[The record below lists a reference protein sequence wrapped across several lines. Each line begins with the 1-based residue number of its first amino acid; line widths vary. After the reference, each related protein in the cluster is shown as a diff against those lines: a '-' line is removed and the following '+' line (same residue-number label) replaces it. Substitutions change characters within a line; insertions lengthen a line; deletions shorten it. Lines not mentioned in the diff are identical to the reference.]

1 MSLTELERQIFPLR
15 GNPSP
20 TQLRGARERVSIK
33 LQLRGCQKY
42 VLDGHF
48 WALYSWYLFKHF
60 ALNWNI
66 MSKLPRSALHC
77 SVVWACECII
87 CFVALQFFLLFF
99 SFPPFL
105 SLLSCLVIWRNRKIL
120 FPVKIW
126 IEIVPT
132 IRSQCS
138 GTVYRAREETREDSE
153 RKEIGASKGDRSTE
167 PALRSQFGIF
177 FHHQKTTQ
185 GLLYSGVSKYSSH
198 HLAG

>member
-1 MSLTELERQIFPLR
+1 
-15 GNPSP
+15 
-20 TQLRGARERVSIK
+20 
-33 LQLRGCQKY
+33 
-42 VLDGHF
+42 
-48 WALYSWYLFKHF
+48 
-60 ALNWNI
+60 

-105 SLLSCLVIWRNRKIL
+105 SLLSCLVIWRNRKRL

-132 IRSQCS
+132 IRSQYS

-177 FHHQKTTQ
+177 SPPEDNTRAALFR
-185 GLLYSGVSKYSSH
+185 GLKILFTPFGRLAHSEVW
-198 HLAG
+198 HLHRWMEKLFFEVRLLCLF

>member
-1 MSLTELERQIFPLR
+1 
-15 GNPSP
+15 
-20 TQLRGARERVSIK
+20 
-33 LQLRGCQKY
+33 
-42 VLDGHF
+42 
-48 WALYSWYLFKHF
+48 
-60 ALNWNI
+60 

-87 CFVALQFFLLFF
+87 CFVALEFFLLFF

-105 SLLSCLVIWRNRKIL
+105 SLLSCLVIWRNRKRL

-132 IRSQCS
+132 IRSQYS

-153 RKEIGASKGDRSTE
+153 RKEIGASKGDRSTK

-177 FHHQKTTQ
+177 FTTRRQHKSCFIQ
-185 GLLYSGVSKYSSH
+185 GSQNTLHTIWQVSSYWGVASTSMDGKVVLWSTPFVFVLVYPLL
-198 HLAG
+198 LL